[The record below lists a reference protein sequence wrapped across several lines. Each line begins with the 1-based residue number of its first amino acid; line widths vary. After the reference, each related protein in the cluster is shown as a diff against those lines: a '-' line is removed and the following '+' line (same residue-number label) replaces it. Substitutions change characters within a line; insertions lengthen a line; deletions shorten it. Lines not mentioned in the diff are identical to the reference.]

1 MRHFTRNSILA
12 IIMLMLAF
20 WASNPP
26 SKKIGLGKDLR
37 GGASLVY
44 SVQIDRS
51 ENASQ
56 VIPKIIEV
64 LKKRIDPNG
73 LYEIQIVSQG
83 QDRIEITMPL
93 PSDYVKELR
102 KGFEDEL
109 AKLGVASIK
118 PDEFE
123 RVMALPADERDAQ
136 IVRMG
141 TNSPKVLDLLNQ
153 AAAAFDDAERF
164 RAQLDIFSL
173 NLDTPDEVI
182 DKLVNDAAEAE
193 LAYESARDT
202 VLDSAVSPQDVR
214 RALEE
219 SKEQKTIRDNAA
231 DGVVTLPSERERA
244 LTRIRDRYPD
254 LADQLDRVEEAY
266 DFYSENRNSLD
277 DTADLKRLVQ
287 AAGVLSFRIT
297 AEPSGAGSSI
307 YTHPEESR
315 LREKLRDAGPS
326 QASARD
332 ARWFKINKLESWFD
346 SVSGYESMI
355 ADPASYFAS
364 RYKYVVEEYEGD
376 YFMLA
381 WDTRGLRMTQQDGR
395 WKVDNSRRSV
405 DQLGRPAIAF
415 TMDASGANRLGELT
429 GPNTGANMA
438 VLLDDEVY
446 TAPRLNSRISSNAII
461 EGDFSPEE
469 IDYVV
474 RVLTA
479 GSLQAKISADPI
491 SENTIA
497 PDLGQDNLDAGV
509 QAGILALI
517 VVSVFMFIY
526 YLGYGFVAV
535 ICLTANAILIL
546 GALALSRASL
556 TLPGIAGII
565 LTFGMAV
572 DANVLIYERVRE
584 ELNRGLDLRHAVRLG
599 YQKALSSIVDGNVT
613 NLIVCFVLAKV
624 GTQEIKGFAIT
635 LGIGVVCTMISALFI
650 NHLIMSA
657 LVDKLRIKKMSM
669 LPMIIKPLERL
680 LHPKVNWIGLRWL
693 FLIISAAYVGLGV
706 FMIAF
711 QGEKMLDTEFRGG
724 TQVTMSLKFEDS
736 TDPLSARVTSTR
748 AEIEERVHNLGEN
761 AEEESAIRAL
771 RSAEIIPVN
780 PQSDGITSDKF
791 IVKTFATDREAVGN
805 SISAEFQDLLDAPPA
820 LNFLFSQSETSAGA
834 SVYPILSARLGEN
847 IARPEYRN
855 SVSDYIG
862 GAAIL
867 VEQLEPMPSLESI
880 EDRLDITRR
889 KSDFSDLLGHKTEIL
904 IVQGDASA
912 VGAFVLLSVDE
923 GLSYFD
929 NADAWE
935 AEIAS
940 REWDLIRAA
949 LTTSSDQLSVQN
961 FSPAIAENFR
971 ATAFAAV
978 LLSLLLILIYI
989 WVRFGSVRYSA
1000 AAIAALT
1007 HDVLTTIGLIALAEI
1022 LYDHHMFTD
1031 LARTLLI
1038 EPFKIDLNLV
1048 AAMLTI
1054 IGYSLNDSI
1063 VIMDRI
1069 RENRG
1074 KLSYASK
1081 EVINQS
1087 INETISRTVITSGTT
1102 LIALLILYIY
1112 GGQGVRAFSFAL
1124 LVGVMI
1130 GTYSSIAVAA
1140 PLVWSRKKDTSK
1152 STQDE
1157 LVVPEG

>member
-1 MRHFTRNSILA
+1 MRHFTRNSIIA
-12 IIMLMLAF
+12 IIMLALAF
-20 WASNPP
+20 WAANPP
-26 SKKIGLGKDLR
+26 SQKIGLGKDLR

-44 SVQIDRS
+44 SVQIDRTES
-51 ENASQ
+51 AST
-56 VIPKIIEV
+56 VIPKVIEV

-73 LYEIQIVSQG
+73 LYEIQIISQG

-93 PSDYVKELR
+93 PSEYVKGLR

-109 AKLGVASIK
+109 SKLGVASIK
-118 PDEFE
+118 ADQFE
-123 RVMALPADERDAQ
+123 RVMALDADERQAE
-136 IVRMG
+136 INRLG
-141 TNSPKVLDLLNQ
+141 ANSPKVLSLLND
-153 AAAAFDDAERF
+153 AAKAYDDAERI
-164 RAQLDIFSL
+164 RNDIDRLSAIEA
-173 NLDTPDEVI
+173 TPDDII
-182 DKLVNDAAEAE
+182 DQLVDQTAVAELEYDAAR
-193 LAYESARDT
+193 ES
-202 VLDSAVSPQDVR
+202 VLDSAVSPEDVR

-219 SKEQKTIRDNAA
+219 ATEQKTIRDDAA
-231 DGVVTLPSERERA
+231 DGIITLPSPRDRA

-254 LADQLDRVEEAY
+254 LSDQLDKVEAAY
-266 DFYSENRNSLD
+266 DFYSKNRNSLD

-297 AEPSGAGSSI
+297 VDPAGAGTSV
-307 YTHPEESR
+307 YTHPDESR
-315 LREKLRDAGPS
+315 LREKLAEAGPT
-326 QASARD
+326 QAGARD
-332 ARWFKINKLESWFD
+332 ARWFKLNKLESWFD
-346 SVSGYESMI
+346 SVDGYNSMI
-355 ADPASYFAS
+355 ANPAAYFAS

-376 YFMLA
+376 YYMLC
-381 WDTRGLRMTQQDGR
+381 WDTRGLRMTQEDGR

-405 DQLGRPAIAF
+405 DQLGRPAIGF

-429 GPNTGANMA
+429 GPNTGSNMA

-446 TAPRLNSRISSNAII
+446 TAPRLNSRISSSGII

-479 GSLQAKISADPI
+479 GSLQAKISAEPI

-509 QAGILALI
+509 QAGIIALV
-517 VVSVFMFIY
+517 VVSAFMIVY
-526 YLGYGFVAV
+526 YLGYGVVAV
-535 ICLTANAILIL
+535 LCLAANALLIL
-546 GALALSRASL
+546 GAIALSRASL

-572 DANVLIYERVRE
+572 DANVLIYERIRE
-584 ELNRGLDLRHAVRLG
+584 ELNGGLDLRQAVRIG

-613 NLIVCFVLAKV
+613 NLIVCFVLANV

-635 LGIGVVCTMISALFI
+635 LGIGVICTMVSALFI

-657 LVDKLRIKKMSM
+657 LVDKIRIKKMSM
-669 LPMIIKPLERL
+669 LPMVIKPLERL
-680 LHPKVNWIGLRWL
+680 LQPKINWIGLRWL
-693 FLIISAAYVGLGV
+693 FLIISTGYVGLGV
-706 FMIAF
+706 FMIAY
-711 QGEKMLDTEFRGG
+711 QGEEMLDTEFRGG
-724 TQVTMSLKFEDS
+724 TQVTMSLRHEVIGDAS
-736 TDPLSARVTSTR
+736 SPRVTSTR
-748 AEIEERVHNLGEN
+748 VEIADRVHAIGE
-761 AEEESAIRAL
+761 AQEEDSPIHAL
-771 RSAEIIPVN
+771 RIAEIIPVN
-780 PQSDGITSDKF
+780 PESDGITSDKF
-791 IVKTFATDREAVGN
+791 IIKTFADDRQAVGN
-805 SISAEFQDLLDAPPA
+805 AISAEFQDLLEAPPA
-820 LNFLFSQSETSAGA
+820 LSFRFSQADKSSAA
-834 SVYPILSARLGEN
+834 SVYPILSARLGDN

-855 SVSDYIG
+855 SISDYIG
-862 GAAIL
+862 GVAIL
-867 VEQLEPMPSLESI
+867 VEDIQPEVSLESI
-880 EDRLDITRR
+880 ESRLDITRR
-889 KSDFSDLLGHKTEIL
+889 KTDFSDLLGRKSEVV
-904 IVQGDASA
+904 IVEGNPNA
-912 VGAFVLLSVDE
+912 VKSFVLLSLDE
-923 GLSYFD
+923 GLTYFD

-935 AEIAS
+935 SEIAT
-940 REWDLIRAA
+940 REWDLVRAA
-949 LTTSSDQLSVQN
+949 LTSSSDQLSVQN

-1000 AAIAALT
+1000 AAIIALT
-1007 HDVLTTIGLIALAEI
+1007 HDVLTAIGLIALAEI
-1022 LYDHHMFTD
+1022 IYDHHMFTD
-1031 LARTLLI
+1031 LAQALLI

-1081 EVINQS
+1081 EVVNLS

-1102 LIALLILYIY
+1102 LFAVLILYIY

-1124 LVGVMI
+1124 LVGIVI
-1130 GTYSSIAVAA
+1130 GTYSSVAVAA
-1140 PLVWSRKKDTSK
+1140 PLVWSSKKDSSK
-1152 STQDE
+1152 STRDE
-1157 LVVPEG
+1157 LELPEG

>member
-1 MRHFTRNSILA
+1 MRHFTRNSIIA
-12 IIMLMLAF
+12 ILMLMLAF

-44 SVQIDRS
+44 SVQIDRA

-56 VIPKIIEV
+56 VIPKVIEV

-93 PSDYVKELR
+93 PSEYVKGLR
-102 KGFEDEL
+102 KAFEDEL
-109 AKLGVASIK
+109 NKLGVASIGA
-118 PDEFE
+118 DEFQ
-123 RVMALPADERDAQ
+123 RVMALPKDERAAQ
-136 IVRMG
+136 INRMG
-141 TNSPKVLDLLNQ
+141 ANSPKILDLLNQ
-153 AAAAFDDAERF
+153 AAESYDAAERY
-164 RAQLDIFSL
+164 RQQLDLFSI
-173 NLDTPDEVI
+173 NSDTPDSVLDETI
-182 DKLVNDAAEAE
+182 DNAAEAE
-193 LAYESARDT
+193 LDYETARDT
-202 VLDSAVSPQDVR
+202 VLNSAVSPQDVR
-214 RALEE
+214 RALEL
-219 SKEQKTIRDNAA
+219 SKEQKTIRDEAA
-231 DGVVTLPSERERA
+231 DTVKTLPSARDRA

-254 LADQLDRVEEAY
+254 LNDQLDNVIQTY

-277 DTADLKRLVQ
+277 DTSDLKRLVQ

-297 AEPSGAGSSI
+297 VDPASAGTSS
-307 YTHPEESR
+307 YSHPEESR
-315 LREKLRDAGPS
+315 LREKLRLNGPTQAGT
-326 QASARD
+326 RD
-332 ARWFKINKLESWFD
+332 ARWFKLNKFESWFD
-346 SVSGYESMI
+346 SVDGYEAMI
-355 ADPASYFAS
+355 ANPAAYFSS
-364 RYKYVVEEYEGD
+364 RYKYVVEEYEGE
-376 YFMLA
+376 YYMLA
-381 WDTRGLRMTQQDGR
+381 WDTRGLRMTQEDGR
-395 WKVDNSRRSV
+395 WKVDSSRRTA
-405 DQLGRPAIAF
+405 DQLGRPAIGF
-415 TMDASGANRLGELT
+415 SMDPSGANRLGELT
-429 GPNTGANMA
+429 ANTGANMG

-446 TAPRLNSRISSNAII
+446 TAPRLNSRITKSGII

-497 PDLGQDNLDAGV
+497 PDLGQDNLDAGI
-509 QAGILALI
+509 QAGKIALV
-517 VVSVFMFIY
+517 VVSVFMVFY
-526 YLGYGFVAV
+526 YLGYGLVAV
-535 ICLTANAILIL
+535 ICLAANALLIL

-584 ELNRGLDLRHAVRLG
+584 ELNKGLDLRQAVRIG

-613 NLIVCFVLAKV
+613 NLIVCFVLANV

-635 LGIGVVCTMISALFI
+635 LGIGVICTMISALFI

-657 LVDKLRIKKMSM
+657 LVDKIRIKKMTM
-669 LPMIIKPLERL
+669 LPMVIKPIERL
-680 LHPKVNWIGLRWL
+680 LQPKINWIGLRWL
-693 FLIISAAYVGLGV
+693 FLVISTGYVGLGI
-706 FMIAF
+706 FMIAV

-724 TQVTMSLKFEDS
+724 TQVTMSLKFSEPNNS
-736 TDPLSARVTSTR
+736 SSPRITSTR
-748 AEIEERVHNLGEN
+748 AQIEERVHTLGESVE
-761 AEEESAIRAL
+761 ADSAIHPL
-771 RSAEIIPVN
+771 RTAEIIPVN
-780 PQSDGITSDKF
+780 PESDGITADKF
-791 IVKTFATDREAVGN
+791 IVKTSAPDRQSVGN
-805 SISAEFQDLLDAPPA
+805 ALSAEFQDLLDAPPA
-820 LNFLFSQSETSAGA
+820 LTFRHSESESTSGA

-847 IARPEYRN
+847 IARPELRN
-855 SVSDYIG
+855 SISDYIG
-862 GAAIL
+862 GVAIL
-867 VEQLEPMPSLESI
+867 VEDLQPAPTLESI
-880 EDRLDITRR
+880 ESRLDITRN
-889 KSDFSDLLGHKTEIL
+889 KSDFNDLLGRNSEIL
-904 IVQGDASA
+904 ILHGDETAITS
-912 VGAFVLLSVDE
+912 FVYLSIDP
-923 GLSYFD
+923 GLTYFD

-935 AEIAS
+935 SEIAS

-949 LTTSSDQLSVQN
+949 LTTSSDHLSVQN

-1022 LYDHHMFTD
+1022 LYDHHLFEG
-1031 LARTLLI
+1031 LARALLI
-1038 EPFKIDLNLV
+1038 DPFKIDLNLV

-1081 EVINQS
+1081 EVINLS

-1102 LIALLILYIY
+1102 LFAVLILYIY
-1112 GGQGVRAFSFAL
+1112 GGQGIHAFSFAL
-1124 LVGVMI
+1124 LVGVGI

-1140 PLVWSRKKDTSK
+1140 PLVWSRKKDASK
-1152 STQDE
+1152 STHQE
-1157 LVVPEG
+1157 LQLPEG

>member
-1 MRHFTRNSILA
+1 MVMLA
-12 IIMLMLAF
+12 LAF
-20 WASNPP
+20 WAANPP

-37 GGASLVY
+37 GGASLIY
-44 SVQIDRS
+44 SVQIDRAES
-51 ENASQ
+51 ASQ
-56 VIPKIIEV
+56 VIPKVIEV

-93 PSDYVKELR
+93 PSDYVKGLR
-102 KGFEDEL
+102 KDFEDKL
-109 AKLGVASIK
+109 ANLGVASIE
-118 PDEFE
+118 PGEFE
-123 RVMALPADERDAQ
+123 RVMALQDDQRAAEIA
-136 IVRMG
+136 RMG
-141 TNSPKVLDLLNQ
+141 INSPKVLELLYQ
-153 AAAAFDDAERF
+153 AATAFDDAERF
-164 RAQLDIFSL
+164 RQQLEMLSVNDT
-173 NLDTPDEVI
+173 TPDEI
-182 DKLVNDAAEAE
+182 LDNLINSAAEAE
-193 LAYESARDT
+193 LAYEFARDT

-214 RALEE
+214 RALEL
-219 SKEQKTIRDNAA
+219 SKEQKIIRDTDANT
-231 DGVVTLPSERERA
+231 VVTLPSERERA
-244 LTRIRDRYPD
+244 LSRIRDRYPD
-254 LADQLDRVEEAY
+254 IESQLAQVIDSY
-266 DFYSENRNSLD
+266 DFYSKNRNSLD
-277 DTADLKRLVQ
+277 DTSDLKRLVQ

-297 AEPSGAGSSI
+297 VDPAGSGTSI
-307 YTHPEESR
+307 YTHPEEIR
-315 LREKLRDAGPS
+315 LREKLAESGPT

-332 ARWFKINKLESWFD
+332 ARWFKLNKLESWFD
-346 SVSGYESMI
+346 SVAGYDNMI
-355 ADPASYFAS
+355 ANPAAYFAS
-364 RYKYVVEEYEGD
+364 RYHYVVEEYEGD
-376 YFMLA
+376 YYMLC

-395 WKVDNSRRSV
+395 WKVDSSRRSV
-405 DQLGRPAIAF
+405 DQLGRPAIGF
-415 TMDASGANRLGELT
+415 GMDAAGANRLGELT
-429 GPNTGANMA
+429 GPNTGSNMA
-438 VLLDDEVY
+438 VLLDDQVY
-446 TAPRLNSRISSNAII
+446 TAPRLNSRISKSGII
-461 EGDFSPEE
+461 EGDFSPAE

-479 GSLQAKISADPI
+479 GSLQTKISSEPI

-497 PDLGQDNLDAGV
+497 PNLGQDNLDAGV
-509 QAGILALI
+509 EAGIIALV
-517 VVSVFMFIY
+517 VVSIFMFIY
-526 YLGYGFVAV
+526 YLGFGVVAV
-535 ICLTANAILIL
+535 ICLSANALLIL

-584 ELNRGLDLRHAVRLG
+584 EMNRGLDLRQAVRIG

-613 NLIVCFVLAKV
+613 NLIVCFVLANV

-635 LGIGVVCTMISALFI
+635 LGIGVICTMISALFI

-657 LVDKLRIKKMSM
+657 LVDKIRIKRMTM
-669 LPMIIKPLERL
+669 LPMVIKPLERL
-680 LHPKVNWIGLRWL
+680 LHPNINWIGLRWV
-693 FLIISAAYVGLGV
+693 FLLVSSAYVGLGI
-706 FMIAF
+706 FMIAV

-724 TQVTMSLKFEDS
+724 TQVTLSLKHSDS
-736 TDPLSARVTSTR
+736 SDNTSERITSTR
-748 AEIEERVHNLGEN
+748 ADIEARVRALGDAAPED
-761 AEEESAIRAL
+761 SAIRPL

-780 PQSDGITSDKF
+780 PESDGITSDNF
-791 IVKTFATDREAVGN
+791 IIKTFATDRLAVGN
-805 SISAEFQDLLDAPPA
+805 SISAEFQDILDAPPA
-820 LNFLFSQSETSAGA
+820 HSFRHSQIEDSAAA

-862 GAAIL
+862 GVAIL
-867 VEQLEPMPSLESI
+867 VENIEPLPTLESI
-880 EDRLDITRR
+880 KERLDITRR
-889 KSDFSDLLGHKTEIL
+889 KQDFSDLLGRNSEIIIVEGDKT
-904 IVQGDASA
+904 A
-912 VGAFVLLSVDE
+912 VRSFVLLSVDE
-923 GLSYFD
+923 GLTYFD

-935 AEIAS
+935 SQIAT

-1000 AAIAALT
+1000 AAIIALT
-1007 HDVLTTIGLIALAEI
+1007 HDVLATIGLIALAEI
-1022 LYDHHMFTD
+1022 LYDHHMMEG
-1031 LARTLLI
+1031 LARAFLI

-1102 LIALLILYIY
+1102 IFAVLILYIY
-1112 GGQGVRAFSFAL
+1112 GGQGVHAFSFAL
-1124 LVGVMI
+1124 LVGVLI

-1140 PLVWSRKKDTSK
+1140 PLVWSRKKDVSK

-1157 LVVPEG
+1157 LVLPEG